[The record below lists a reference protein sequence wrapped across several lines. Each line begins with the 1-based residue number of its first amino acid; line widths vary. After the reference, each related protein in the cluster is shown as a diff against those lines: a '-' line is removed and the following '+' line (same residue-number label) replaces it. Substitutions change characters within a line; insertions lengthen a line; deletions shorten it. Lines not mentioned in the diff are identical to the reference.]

1 MKRIAVSVFVA
12 LTCNFANAQH
22 APIVGVWEQL
32 PVADAHGGPNAVRHN
47 IVFVDQKIADDT
59 VFSGLVDAG
68 TKNGVLCCVKAS
80 KNSSIAL
87 AELLKK
93 YQWDDDIAD
102 HLKNITG
109 WKYIYEANL
118 VDQSAQNPRMRKLVK
133 DLSMP
138 SALSPYPAAIVSG
151 KIVGEEVD
159 KKFSTS
165 DGAGSFSTQSLQN
178 KNVIQYRFSVNGQPV
193 KLTEE
198 TFPDD

>member
-1 MKRIAVSVFVA
+1 MRRIAVAVFVA
-12 LTCNFANAQH
+12 LICNFANAQQ

-32 PVADAHGGPNAVRHN
+32 PVADANGGANAARHN

-68 TKNGVLCCVKAS
+68 TKNGVLCCVKVS
-80 KNSSIAL
+80 KNSSITL

-93 YQWDDDIAD
+93 YQWDDDVAD
-102 HLKNITG
+102 HLKKITG

-118 VDQSAQNPRMRKLVK
+118 IDQSAQNPRMRKLVK

-138 SALSPYPAAIVSG
+138 PALSPYSAAIASG
-151 KIVGEEVD
+151 KIAGEEVD
-159 KKFSTS
+159 KKFSTN
-165 DGAGSFSTQSLQN
+165 DGAVSFSTQSVQN
-178 KNVIQYRFSVNGQPV
+178 KNVIQYKFSVNGQPV

-198 TFPDD
+198 IFPD